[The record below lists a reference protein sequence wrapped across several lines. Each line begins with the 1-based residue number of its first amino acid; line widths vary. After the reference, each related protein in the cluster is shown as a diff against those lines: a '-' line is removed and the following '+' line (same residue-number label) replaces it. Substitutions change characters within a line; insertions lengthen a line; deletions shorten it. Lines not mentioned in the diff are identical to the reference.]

1 MHPLVSVIIPNY
13 NYAHF
18 IPQRIGTVLG
28 QTYRDIE
35 LIILDDASTD
45 NSREAIEKYRGEDR
59 VRHIV
64 FNTSNSGSTFK
75 QWEKGFQLAK
85 GEYIWIA
92 ECDDYSDPSFLE
104 QLMKVLEKDP
114 DIKIAFSNSYW
125 VTPEST
131 FINKDYTIASPVKVY
146 QGKDFVK
153 KHLLK
158 ENYIY
163 NASMAVFRKD
173 ALASVDKSFK
183 DYRSCGD
190 KVFWGSIAEKGKVAF
205 VCKPLNYFRI
215 HSGKVTTRSISSGLL
230 FREEHRLFQL
240 RQRQGYITWQNR
252 YDVASYFL
260 QYVKRMKDS
269 FDNSQIYADCLRLW
283 ANELTPHNPAL
294 PLSHRVL
301 CAIMN
306 LLKKKP

>member
-59 VRHIV
+59 VKHIV

-75 QWEKGFQLAK
+75 QWEKGFQLAQ

-114 DIKIAFSNSYW
+114 DIKIAFSNSDW

-131 FINKDYTIASPVKVY
+131 FINKDYTIQVDAKFKV
-146 QGKDFVK
+146 
-153 KHLLK
+153 L
-158 ENYIY
+158 
-163 NASMAVFRKD
+163 
-173 ALASVDKSFK
+173 
-183 DYRSCGD
+183 
-190 KVFWGSIAEKGKVAF
+190 
-205 VCKPLNYFRI
+205 
-215 HSGKVTTRSISSGLL
+215 
-230 FREEHRLFQL
+230 
-240 RQRQGYITWQNR
+240 
-252 YDVASYFL
+252 
-260 QYVKRMKDS
+260 
-269 FDNSQIYADCLRLW
+269 DNNTIG
-283 ANELTPHNPAL
+283 
-294 PLSHRVL
+294 
-301 CAIMN
+301 
-306 LLKKKP
+306 